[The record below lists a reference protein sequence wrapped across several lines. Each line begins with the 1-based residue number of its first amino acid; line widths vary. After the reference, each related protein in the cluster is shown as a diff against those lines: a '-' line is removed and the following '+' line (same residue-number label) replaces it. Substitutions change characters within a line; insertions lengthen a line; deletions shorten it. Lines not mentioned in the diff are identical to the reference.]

1 LPAVAQGALPAPA
14 ADRVGASAG
23 YQLSRRLFIPVLG
36 AVFLI
41 AFSSL
46 WPQLDGL
53 IGAGGI
59 SPASEL
65 LPWVHEQLGWKAYFR
80 VPTLYWFSFADG
92 FLRGA
97 CALGMALSVL
107 LVLGVAPRWV
117 LLALWM
123 LYLSLVSVGDVFLQ
137 YQWDNLLLETAFF
150 AIFLASPRMLPG
162 RAETAASPLAFWLLR
177 WLLFRLMFLSGAVK
191 LASGDAAWRELTAL
205 RFHYWTQP
213 LPTSLSYYVNLL
225 PDGFQTASAVV
236 MFAIELVVPFL
247 IFGPRRARLFAA
259 ASIAFL
265 QIAIAATGNY
275 GFFNLL
281 SLALCLLLLD
291 DATLSKVL
299 PRRLEIGAEPVP
311 TPTRLQRGFRNA
323 FAVAAVFFVLVS
335 VAEMR
340 FWRRDLPS
348 PIEDLLG
355 VLQPFRSINSYGLF
369 AVMTTKRPEIIVE
382 GSEDGRIWHAYEFK
396 WKPGN
401 PERSPQFVAPHQPRL
416 DWQVWFAALGSCA
429 RNPWFIRFQQRLL
442 EGTPEVLR
450 LLDTN
455 PFPASPP
462 RYIRSM
468 VYDYRFSDWGEHQR
482 MRVFWDRA
490 FVGAYCPILSLQNGR
505 LVAVS
510 AKSLEGQ

>member
-1 LPAVAQGALPAPA
+1 LVAFG
-14 ADRVGASAG
+14 
-23 YQLSRRLFIPVLG
+23 
-36 AVFLI
+36 
-41 AFSSL
+41 SL
-46 WPQLDGL
+46 WPQLGGL
-53 IGAGGI
+53 IGARGI

-65 LPWVHEQLGWKAYFR
+65 LSWVKEQLGWKAYLK
-80 VPTLYWFSFADG
+80 VPTLCWISSADG
-92 FLRGA
+92 VLRGM

-107 LVLGVAPRWV
+107 LILGVAPRWILV
-117 LLALWM
+117 ALWI

-150 AIFLASPRMLPG
+150 SIFLASPRILP
-162 RAETAASPLAFWLLR
+162 RRSQPAASPLALWLLR
-177 WLLFRLMFLSGAVK
+177 WLLFRLMFLSGVVK
-191 LASGDAAWRELTAL
+191 LASGDAAWRDLTAL

-213 LPTSLSYYVNLL
+213 LPTPLSYYVNLL

-236 MFAIELVVPFL
+236 MFAIELVVPLL

-259 ASIAFL
+259 ASIASL

-291 DATLSKVL
+291 DATLSKIL
-299 PRRLEIGAEPVP
+299 SRRLAISVETVSV
-311 TPTRLQRGFRNA
+311 PTRLQHGLRTA
-323 FAVAAVFFVLVS
+323 FAVTAVFLVMVS

-382 GSEDGRIWHAYEFK
+382 GSGDGRIWRTYEFK

-401 PERSPQFVAPHQPRL
+401 PERPPRFVAPHQPRL
-416 DWQVWFAALGSCA
+416 DWQMWFAALGSCA
-429 RNPWFIRFQQRLL
+429 RNPWFVRFQKHLL
-442 EGTPEVLR
+442 EGTPDVMR
-450 LLDTN
+450 LLNTN
-455 PFPASPP
+455 PFPAALP
-462 RYIRSM
+462 RYIRST
-468 VYDYRFSDWGEHQR
+468 VYDYRFSNWGEHQR
-482 MRVFWDRA
+482 AHVFWDRA

-510 AKSLEGQ
+510 ARSLEER